1 MDEEFKIDQTR
12 RMKKEAVRIEF
23 MVFESEVALKNEQ
36 TQVPNREELEK
47 LSLDEINSELEQR
60 KEIIKLTKRR
70 IKKMDLDNI
79 VFANEENRADIIKRT
94 MVIREI
100 CNNRIMDIEDLQKQM
115 QRMAPEMK
123 ETSSDKE
130 SEESRVKSLFMKT
143 IGIFRKRSQQEET
156 TEKQKISFVP
166 QVYVDTNKA
175 LAETERKSELKQNK
189 ETSKE
194 QGE

>member
-12 RMKKEAVRIEF
+12 RIEKEAVRIEF
-23 MVFESEVALKNEQ
+23 MVFESEVALESEQ

-47 LSLDEINSELEQR
+47 LSLDEINSELDKR
-60 KEIIKLTKRR
+60 KEIIKLIKRR

-79 VFANEENRADIIKRT
+79 VFANEESRADIIKRI

-115 QRMAPEMK
+115 QRMASEMK

-130 SEESRVKSLFMKT
+130 SEESRVKSLFKKT

-166 QVYVDTNKA
+166 QVYVDTKKA
-175 LAETERKSELKQNK
+175 LSEAERKSELKQNK
-189 ETSKE
+189 EASKE
-194 QGE
+194 QEE